1 MNIQD
6 ARNEIDQIDAQLV
19 ALYEKR
25 MAMAEIIGKEKIKQ
39 NLPIQDVAREQQL
52 ISARCSQLA
61 DPELR
66 PGLERVLGELIK
78 VSKRHQRTLLEGAGG
93 YASDFVA
100 DMVELGELPQGKVGY
115 SGIPGSYAHEAACQM
130 FPQVEAEGF
139 NGFEEVFRHIGK
151 GIDYGILPIENS
163 STGGI
168 VEVYDLLRKYGA
180 YIVGEHIVHVEHCLL
195 GVRGS
200 SISDVKKVISHREG
214 IMQSKDYISQ
224 YHWES
229 EALINTAVAAKQ
241 VAEDNDKTVAAIG
254 SAKNAELYGLDIL
267 ASGINFNSKN
277 YTRFIVV
284 AARPEYIAGADKIS
298 IYLSLPHTSGSL
310 ASLLDV
316 FSDAGLNLVKIESR
330 PIYKKTWEYYFYI
343 DIQAD
348 IKDAATIR
356 ALDLAAEHSEYMEI
370 LGAYKAAQRL

>member
-1 MNIQD
+1 MNIED
-6 ARNEIDQIDAQLV
+6 ARKEIDAIDSQLV

-25 MAMAEIIGKEKIKQ
+25 MQMAGIIGEQKIKM
-39 NLPIQDVAREQQL
+39 NLPIQDSAREQQL
-52 ISARCSQLA
+52 INARCEQLQN
-61 DPELR
+61 PELR

-78 VSKRHQRTLLEGAGG
+78 VSKRHQRNLLEGSGG
-93 YASDFVA
+93 YATEFVA
-100 DMVELGELPQGKVGY
+100 DMIELDSLPKGKVGY
-115 SGIPGSYAHEAACQM
+115 SGIPGSYAHEAACEL
-130 FPQVEAEGF
+130 FPSVEAEGF

-151 GIDYGILPIENS
+151 DIDYGILPIENS

-195 GVRGS
+195 GVKGS
-200 SISDVKKVISHREG
+200 NIHDVKKVISHREG

-224 YHWES
+224 FHWET
-229 EALINTAVAAKQ
+229 EALVNTAVAAKQ
-241 VAEDNDKTVAAIG
+241 VADCADRTVAAIG

-267 ASGINFNSKN
+267 AKGINFNSKN

-284 AARPEYIAGADKIS
+284 AARPEYIQGADKIS
-298 IYLSLPHTSGSL
+298 IYLSLPHVSGSL

-348 IKDAATIR
+348 IKDATTVR
-356 ALDLAAEHSEYMEI
+356 TLDLAAEHSEYMEI